1 MMTIKYQSEYSKAWV
16 KATLLKIIG
25 EKYLILCGDRELL
38 VDPER
43 VVLS

>member
-1 MMTIKYQSEYSKAWV
+1 MITIKYQSEYSREWIKG
-16 KATLLKIIG
+16 TLLRIIG
-25 EKYLILCGDRELL
+25 EKYLILCGNREML